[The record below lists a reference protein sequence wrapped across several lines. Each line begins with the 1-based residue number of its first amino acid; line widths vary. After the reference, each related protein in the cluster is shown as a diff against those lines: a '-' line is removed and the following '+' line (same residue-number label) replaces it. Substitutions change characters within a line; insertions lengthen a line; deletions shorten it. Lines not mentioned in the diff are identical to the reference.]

1 MNERRFPD
9 DDYCGPSNSSNR
21 DRDVGMN
28 IVVLRRIRND
38 VFRSESDRESV
49 PSLLAEEEVKEK
61 ELLQILQTRRIAQRG
76 EGKEGEKEYD
86 TP

>member
-1 MNERRFPD
+1 MTTIADLQTQVTEI
-9 DDYCGPSNSSNR
+9 
-21 DRDVGMN
+21 GMN